1 MHSHIFQP
9 TSKKDI
15 CYCKI
20 CNKLSYK
27 GRICQSLPI
36 DTFPKFY
43 IDPFKL
49 KYKPMNTMANYNLE
63 NHQKYLEHKIIGISK
78 IKYLTTTFGLKS
90 MIFFKAVNFMNQIY
104 LENEISTDDIE
115 SIASL
120 CVLLVTEFNECCLP
134 SIYDVY
140 VTNEES
146 DILYHNNSKKVKEDK
161 IKHKS
166 NLHGLFHY
174 IKKNVNNYK
183 YWEVLCLKK
192 LNYDLGK
199 YSAYDYLI
207 LFFELGL
214 FFWKANINILD
225 KLKYCINILDFITIN
240 KKSCDYSQYTLA
252 MSIIKVVLENNNY
265 FDKDIYKYI
274 YGVDLSKKKY
284 INCSNMIK
292 TNLKIFYNYNIDKT
306 KNLIHNHLINNQ
318 LQLIDNVVDISENER
333 NSQLNKLTNNEKN
346 ERSNEDNYQENNN
359 KILNIVNKIKII
371 MLNSGLGLY
380 NEKVLLDNLRF
391 IISNT
396 IFINNF
402 INNNININN
411 NNFLY
416 QKYII
421 NNINNIINNKT
432 GQGQNNN
439 SIYYFIKM
447 KDLQDNQK
455 KNINESN

>member
-20 CNKLSYK
+20 CNKLSYN
-27 GRICQSLPI
+27 GSICQSLPI
-36 DTFPKFY
+36 DTFPKFD

-49 KYKPMNTMANYNLE
+49 KYKPMNAVANYNLE
-63 NHQKYLEHKIIGISK
+63 NHQKYLEHKRIGISK
-78 IKYLTTTFGLKS
+78 IRYLTNTFGLKS
-90 MIFFKAVNFMNQIY
+90 MVFFKAVNFMNQIY
-104 LENEISTDDIE
+104 LENNISTDDIE

-120 CVLLVTEFNECCLP
+120 CVLLVAEFNECCLP
-134 SIYDVY
+134 SIYDEY
-140 VTNEES
+140 MTKEES
-146 DILYHNNSKKVKEDK
+146 DILFHNHSKKIKEDK

-225 KLKYCINILDFITIN
+225 KLKYCINILDFITNN

-252 MSIIKVVLENNNY
+252 MSIIKVALENNNY

-292 TNLKIFYNYNIDKT
+292 TNLILYYNYNLDKS
-306 KNLIHNHLINNQ
+306 KNLIYNYLINNQ
-318 LQLIDNVVDISENER
+318 SQLKDKCLNISEINR
-333 NSQLNKLTNNEKN
+333 SNQINRIANNV
-346 ERSNEDNYQENNN
+346 RSNEDNYQDNNN
-359 KILNIVNKIKII
+359 KILNIINKIKII
-371 MLNSGLGLY
+371 MLNSGIGLY
-380 NEKVLLDNLRF
+380 NEKSFFENLRY
-391 IISNT
+391 IINNNN
-396 IFINNF
+396 IVINNF

-416 QKYII
+416 QNYIF
-421 NNINNIINNKT
+421 NNINNIINNKVEN
-432 GQGQNNN
+432 GQNNN
-439 SIYYFIKM
+439 SNYLFIKM
-447 KDLQDNQK
+447 KDLEDNQI

>member
-20 CNKLSYK
+20 CNKLSYN

-36 DTFPKFY
+36 DTFPKFD

-49 KYKPMNTMANYNLE
+49 KYKPMNAVANYNLE
-63 NHQKYLEHKIIGISK
+63 NHQKYLEHKRIGISK
-78 IKYLTTTFGLKS
+78 IRYLTNTFGLKS
-90 MIFFKAVNFMNQIY
+90 MVFFKAVNFMNQIY
-104 LENEISTDDIE
+104 LENNISTDDIE

-120 CVLLVTEFNECCLP
+120 CVLLVAEFNECCLP
-134 SIYDVY
+134 SIYDEY
-140 VTNEES
+140 MTKEES
-146 DILYHNNSKKVKEDK
+146 DILFHNHSKKIKEDK

-225 KLKYCINILDFITIN
+225 KLKYCINILDFITNN

-252 MSIIKVVLENNNY
+252 MSIIKVALENNNY

-292 TNLKIFYNYNIDKT
+292 TNLILYYNYNLDKS
-306 KNLIHNHLINNQ
+306 KNLIYNYLINNQ
-318 LQLIDNVVDISENER
+318 SQLKDKCLNISEINR
-333 NSQLNKLTNNEKN
+333 SNQINRIANNV
-346 ERSNEDNYQENNN
+346 RSNEDNYQDNNN
-359 KILNIVNKIKII
+359 KILNIINKIKII
-371 MLNSGLGLY
+371 MLNSGIELY
-380 NEKVLLDNLRF
+380 NEKSFFENLRY
-391 IISNT
+391 IINNNN
-396 IFINNF
+396 IVINNF

-416 QKYII
+416 QNYIF
-421 NNINNIINNKT
+421 NNINNIINNKVEN
-432 GQGQNNN
+432 GQNNN
-439 SIYYFIKM
+439 SNYLFIKM
-447 KDLQDNQK
+447 KDLEDNQI

>member
-20 CNKLSYK
+20 CNKLSYN
-27 GRICQSLPI
+27 GSICQSLPI
-36 DTFPKFY
+36 DTFPKFD

-49 KYKPMNTMANYNLE
+49 KYKPMNAVANYNLE
-63 NHQKYLEHKIIGISK
+63 NHLKYLEHKRIGISK
-78 IKYLTTTFGLKS
+78 IRYLTNTFGLKS
-90 MIFFKAVNFMNQIY
+90 MVFFKAVNFMNQIY
-104 LENEISTDDIE
+104 LENNISTDDIE

-120 CVLLVTEFNECCLP
+120 CVLLVAEFNECCLP
-134 SIYDVY
+134 SIYDEY
-140 VTNEES
+140 MTKEES
-146 DILYHNNSKKVKEDK
+146 DILFHNHSKKIKEDK

-225 KLKYCINILDFITIN
+225 KLKYCINILDFITNN

-252 MSIIKVVLENNNY
+252 MSIIKVALENNNY

-292 TNLKIFYNYNIDKT
+292 TNLILYYNNNIDKS
-306 KNLIHNHLINNQ
+306 KNLIYNYLINNQ
-318 LQLIDNVVDISENER
+318 SQLKDNCLNISEINR
-333 NSQLNKLTNNEKN
+333 SNQINRLANK
-346 ERSNEDNYQENNN
+346 ERSNEGNYQDNNN
-359 KILNIVNKIKII
+359 KILNIINKIKII
-371 MLNSGLGLY
+371 MLNSGIGLY
-380 NEKVLLDNLRF
+380 NEKSLFENLRY
-391 IISNT
+391 IINNNN
-396 IFINNF
+396 IVINNF

-416 QKYII
+416 QNYIF
-421 NNINNIINNKT
+421 NNINNIINNKVEN
-432 GQGQNNN
+432 GQNNN
-439 SIYYFIKM
+439 SNYLFVKM
-447 KDLQDNQK
+447 KDLENNQI